1 MRDPSSSPD
10 PGPDGGI
17 RNGFSRRKLLGA
29 GAAGGAALLTG
40 GWASLLAA
48 SPPVRRPVPGEAPW
62 AEATIPEL
70 QAMMA
75 SGKLTS
81 RELTLGYLGRIDR
94 LNPLLHAVIETNPQ
108 AVSIAARLDGERRAG
123 HLRGP
128 LHGIPVIVKDNIAA
142 ADTEQTTAG
151 SLALVRSFVPADAPL
166 VRQLRDAGAVILG
179 KANLSEWA
187 NFRGFGSINGWSARG
202 GFTRC
207 PYLLSNDPLGSSS
220 GSAVSVGAS
229 LCSVA
234 VGTETDGSI
243 MAPSDHNHTFGLK
256 PTVGLVSGTGIIP
269 IAHSQDTAGPMT
281 RTVTDAAILL
291 GVLKEGTGDY
301 RGALDRG
308 ALNGARIGFDSKYF
322 LDDFWGNPPTWPIM
336 SGVLDAMTSLGAT
349 IVDVS
354 TDPSFLLND
363 DEFNVLLYEFKVQ
376 IGEYLATLGHTKMR
390 TLADLIAFDVANCGK
405 EMTYFGQ
412 EIFELAEATSG
423 DLTDPVY
430 VAARANSI
438 QNSRVLGIDAALNST
453 DPPLDVL
460 IAPTWSWL
468 YSIAA
473 VAGYPSASLPVG
485 FLDDGSPV
493 GFCMVGT
500 AWQEAKILGLMYD
513 LEQELNAQVPPKYLG
528 TAPPEPP
535 DAGLCTGT
543 KAMAPS
549 ALALSGLRSRR
560 LF

>member
-17 RNGFSRRKLLGA
+17 RSGFSRRKLLG
-29 GAAGGAALLTG
+29 AGGAALLTG

-543 KAMAPS
+543 KAMARS
-549 ALALSGLRSRR
+549 ALAPSGLRSRR